1 MRRTAIALA
10 KRNQPKQQSEKRK
23 IARSRTHMKTGILNL
38 LKGTFLVQEGASKN
52 WRFILFVFFLAGLM
66 ITASHKVDQK
76 VVQIAKASNEL
87 QAVRSEFVSVR
98 EQVMHKRMETQLAN
112 RLQMQGIFPPEK
124 AAIKIIVQADE

>member
-1 MRRTAIALA
+1 
-10 KRNQPKQQSEKRK
+10 
-23 IARSRTHMKTGILNL
+23 MKSGIINL

-76 VVQIAKASNEL
+76 VVQIAKANKKL
-87 QAVRSEFVSVR
+87 QSVRSEFVSVR

-112 RLQMQGIFPPEK
+112 KLKTRGIHPPEK
-124 AAIKIIVQADE
+124 AAIKIVVQADE

>member
-1 MRRTAIALA
+1 
-10 KRNQPKQQSEKRK
+10 
-23 IARSRTHMKTGILNL
+23 MKTGILNL

-76 VVQIAKASNEL
+76 VVQIAQANKQL

-112 RLQMQGIFPPEK
+112 KLQARGIFPPEK
-124 AAIKIIVQADE
+124 AALKIVVKENE

>member
-1 MRRTAIALA
+1 
-10 KRNQPKQQSEKRK
+10 
-23 IARSRTHMKTGILNL
+23 MKTGILNL

-66 ITASHKVDQK
+66 ITASHKIDQK
-76 VVQIAKASNEL
+76 VVQIAKANKEL

-112 RLQMQGIFPPEK
+112 RLHDRGVFPPEK

>member
-1 MRRTAIALA
+1 
-10 KRNQPKQQSEKRK
+10 
-23 IARSRTHMKTGILNL
+23 MKTGILNL

-76 VVQIAKASNEL
+76 VVQLAKANKEL

-98 EQVMHKRMETQLAN
+98 EEVMHKRMETQLAN
-112 RLQMQGIFPPEK
+112 RLQAQGIFPPDK
-124 AAIKIIVQADE
+124 AAVKIIVQADE